1 MLRLLRKVVL
11 VLQRLLQK
19 LLMKLELL
27 LRLKGMRGQMQLMH
41 RLL

>member
-19 LLMKLELL
+19 LLMKLKLL
-27 LRLKGMRGQMQLMH
+27 QM
-41 RLL
+41 LL